1 MNLSIGD
8 KIKRLR
14 VEKKMSQEALAKALY
29 FSNRTISNWENNLRE
44 VSISNLQKLANYFQV
59 SITYFTEETLTSLP
73 KNGTYQQIKVK
84 KIALS
89 DRYFYFLFVSY
100 FVNVSFLWVNF
111 QNRVNL
117 AAILMVFYVGLLIVT
132 IGRYTNLDRQR
143 TKSYFVD
150 VNSKVKYLTNYGL
163 KHRRQFKL
171 SLILHYLLVIIVTLL
186 FYLGVYTMINQLPSD
201 TDAIMNLLL
210 IGFIC
215 FMTLIHFFIIFREF
229 FSGIKQEEL
238 AYSKEQYDFGMT
250 IHRSVVTLH
259 YSMVIFI
266 LVYLNAYGVSTF
278 SFDLLLFV
286 MINGLA
292 LIVLLRMT
300 LLMITNFFDSYRLI
314 IDDLK

>member
-14 VEKKMSQEALAKALY
+14 VEKKISQEALAKALY

-59 SITYFTEETLTSLP
+59 PITYFTEETLTSLP

-89 DRYFYFLFVSY
+89 DRYFYFLFVLY
-100 FVNVSFLWVNF
+100 FVNASFLWVPF
-111 QNRVNL
+111 QNRLNL
-117 AAILMVFYVGLLIVT
+117 AALLMVFYVGLLIVT

-163 KHRRQFKL
+163 KYRRQFKL
-171 SLILHYLLVIIVTLL
+171 SVVLHYLLVSVVTLF
-186 FYLGVYTMINQLPSD
+186 FYLGIYTMINHLPSD

-210 IGFIC
+210 IGFIS
-215 FMTLIHFFIIFREF
+215 FMTLIHLFIIFREF

-238 AYSKEQYDFGMT
+238 PYSKEQYDFGMT

-259 YSMVIFI
+259 YAMVIFI
-266 LVYLNAYGVSTF
+266 LVYLNAYGASPF

-286 MINGLA
+286 IINGLA